1 MPARATLEVAAT
13 VPGSRTVDERQD
25 RRAAPSWYERPRMF
39 GLGFGEI
46 VIVAI
51 LALVLLGP
59 DRLPEAAKMLGKTL
73 QDLKKATDG
82 LKGQLEAEMYSVEK
96 TIKKAIDGSEQAGAP
111 AVPPVAVAAAARTA
125 GPPPPA
131 TAENVPGLDAALVE
145 PQGPPQP
152 APLLPPPVPPRT
164 T

>member
-1 MPARATLEVAAT
+1 
-13 VPGSRTVDERQD
+13 
-25 RRAAPSWYERPRMF
+25 MF

-59 DRLPEAAKMLGKTL
+59 DRLPGAAKALGKTL

-96 TIKKAIDGSEQAGAP
+96 AVKKAIDGTDASAP
-111 AVPPVAVAAAARTA
+111 PEVPPVAAAAAARTS
-125 GPPPPA
+125 GPPPA
-131 TAENVPGLDAALVE
+131 ASIENVPGLDAALVD
-145 PQGPPQP
+145 PLAPPQQPP
-152 APLLPPPVPPRT
+152 APPADPVKPT
-164 T
+164 

>member
-1 MPARATLEVAAT
+1 
-13 VPGSRTVDERQD
+13 
-25 RRAAPSWYERPRMF
+25 MF

-59 DRLPEAAKMLGKTL
+59 DRLPGAAKALGKTL
-73 QDLKKATDG
+73 QDLRKATDG

-96 TIKKAIDGSEQAGAP
+96 AVKKAIDGTEAQAP
-111 AVPPVAVAAAARTA
+111 PMVPPVAAAAAARTS

-131 TAENVPGLDAALVE
+131 TVENVPGLDAALID
-145 PQGPPQP
+145 PLAPPQP
-152 APLLPPPVPPRT
+152 PAPPADPAKPT
-164 T
+164 

>member
-1 MPARATLEVAAT
+1 
-13 VPGSRTVDERQD
+13 
-25 RRAAPSWYERPRMF
+25 MF

-59 DRLPEAAKMLGKTL
+59 DKLPEAAKALGKTL

-96 TIKKAIDGSEQAGAP
+96 AVKKAIDGTEATAAP
-111 AVPPVAVAAAARTA
+111 QVPPVAAAAAARTS

-131 TAENVPGLDAALVE
+131 TVENVPGLDAALID
-145 PQGPPQP
+145 PLAPPQP
-152 APLLPPPVPPRT
+152 PPAPPTAPSKPA
-164 T
+164 

>member
-1 MPARATLEVAAT
+1 
-13 VPGSRTVDERQD
+13 
-25 RRAAPSWYERPRMF
+25 MF

-59 DRLPEAAKMLGKTL
+59 DKLPEAARALGKTL

-96 TIKKAIDGSEQAGAP
+96 AVKKAIDGTEAGAAP
-111 AVPPVAVAAAARTA
+111 QVPAVAAAAAARTS

-131 TAENVPGLDAALVE
+131 TVENVPGLDAALID
-145 PQGPPQP
+145 PLGPPQP
-152 APLLPPPVPPRT
+152 PPAPPAATSKPA
-164 T
+164 

>member
-1 MPARATLEVAAT
+1 
-13 VPGSRTVDERQD
+13 
-25 RRAAPSWYERPRMF
+25 MF

-59 DRLPEAAKMLGKTL
+59 DKLPEAARALGKTL

-96 TIKKAIDGSEQAGAP
+96 AVKKAIDGTEAGAAP
-111 AVPPVAVAAAARTA
+111 QVPSVAAAAAARTS

-131 TAENVPGLDAALVE
+131 TVENVPGLDAALVD

-152 APLLPPPVPPRT
+152 PPAAPPRPT
-164 T
+164 

>member
-1 MPARATLEVAAT
+1 
-13 VPGSRTVDERQD
+13 
-25 RRAAPSWYERPRMF
+25 MF

-59 DRLPEAAKMLGKTL
+59 DKLPEAAKMLGKTL

-96 TIKKAIDGSEQAGAP
+96 VVKKAIDGVEAGP
-111 AVPPVAVAAAARTA
+111 GPEVPPVAAAAATRTGGPPA
-125 GPPPPA
+125 PPPPA
-131 TAENVPGLDAALVE
+131 TAENVPGLDAALVD
-145 PQGPPQP
+145 PLGAPQP
-152 APLLPPPVPPRT
+152 PPAGPASDP
-164 T
+164 

>member
-1 MPARATLEVAAT
+1 
-13 VPGSRTVDERQD
+13 
-25 RRAAPSWYERPRMF
+25 MF

-59 DRLPEAAKMLGKTL
+59 DRLPGAAKMLGKTL

-82 LKGQLEAEMYSVEK
+82 LKGQLEAEMYSMEK
-96 TIKKAIDGSEQAGAP
+96 AVKKAIDGTDLPAAP
-111 AVPPVAVAAAARTA
+111 DVPPVAVAAAARTA

-131 TAENVPGLDAALVE
+131 TAENVPGLDAALVD
-145 PQGPPQP
+145 PLAPPQP
-152 APLLPPPVPPRT
+152 EPILPPPSPPGT
-164 T
+164 TGTP